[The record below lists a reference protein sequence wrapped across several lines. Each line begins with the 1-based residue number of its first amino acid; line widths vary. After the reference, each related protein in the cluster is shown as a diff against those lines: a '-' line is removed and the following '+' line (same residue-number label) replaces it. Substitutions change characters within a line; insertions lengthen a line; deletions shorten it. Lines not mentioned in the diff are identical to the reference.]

1 MFKDTRNSG
10 FTMVEL
16 MVSIAI
22 ITIMSTVVLASL
34 NVAREQA
41 RDTIRIADLSTIAKG
56 LAAYEIE
63 HEQWLETGTGCGFGG
78 NGTGWFSH
86 TYPGFTSMSECLA
99 NRDYIES
106 PITDPSG
113 ATTNNG
119 NHSGYMKYHCGTGD
133 SKRVYL
139 YAQLERLPQDS
150 TATDGTCCPDC
161 DSNYGMNYFNEIA
174 L

>member
-1 MFKDTRNSG
+1 MQRDWQTAG

-22 ITIMSTVVLASL
+22 ITIMSSVVLASL
-34 NVAREQA
+34 NAARERA

-63 HEQWLETGTGCGFGG
+63 REHWMETGSGCGFGG

-86 TYPGFTSMSECLA
+86 AYAGYTAMSQCLA
-99 NRDYIES
+99 NSNYTES
-106 PITDPSG
+106 AIIDPSG

-119 NHSGYMKYHCGTGD
+119 SHSGYMKYHCGTGAD
-133 SKRVYL
+133 KRVFL
-139 YAQLERLPQDS
+139 YAQLEGLPQDS
-150 TATDGTCCPDC
+150 TATDGTCCPSC
-161 DSNYGMNYFNEIA
+161 DSTYGMNYHIEIS